1 MIARLKRSGP
11 WLVAA
16 ALCALFVLY
25 WGMFAADRYVSES
38 HIVVDS
44 LQAPPAPRLDLASLV
59 SGGGG
64 GGGGPKDILLL
75 QDYLMSVDMLKKLDD
90 QLNLREHYSASYD
103 VFSRLWA
110 KDISPEWFQQYYR
123 SRVSASYDDYSGVL
137 AIRAQAYTPEMA
149 QSIQR
154 GLLEEGERFM
164 NEAAHKLAREQVAFA
179 ESEVTRSAGRV
190 QEARQALLAYQNE
203 HDLVSPRAQ
212 VETVSG
218 TVARLEG
225 ELSSV
230 EARKRM
236 LQTYLA
242 PKAPELVQ
250 ATAQA
255 RALED
260 QLASERA
267 RLTSSR
273 EGKPLNKVNDEYEAL
288 LLKAEFALDVY
299 KTALAA
305 LERARADASRTL
317 KKVSVLQAPTL
328 PVYALE
334 PRRFYNIVVYVLA
347 TLLLTS
353 IAQLLLVIV
362 REHRD

>member
-1 MIARLKRSGP
+1 MIARFKRSGS

-16 ALCALFVLY
+16 ALCAIFVVY
-25 WGMFAADRYVSES
+25 WGTFAADRYVSES

-44 LQAPPAPRLDLASLV
+44 LQLPREPRLDLTSLV
-59 SGGGG
+59 SGSGGG
-64 GGGGPKDILLL
+64 SKDILLL
-75 QDYLMSVDMLKKLDD
+75 QDYLLSADMLKKLDE

-110 KDISPEWFQQYYR
+110 KDISAEWFYQHYR
-123 SRVSASYDDYSGVL
+123 NRVAASYDDYSGVL
-137 AIRAQAYTPEMA
+137 VVRAQAYTPEMA
-149 QSIQR
+149 QSIQKA
-154 GLLEEGERFM
+154 LLEEGERFM

-179 ESEVTRSAGRV
+179 ERELAQSAGRV
-190 QEARQALLAYQNE
+190 QEARQVLLAYQNE
-203 HDLVSPRAQ
+203 HNLVSPRAQ

-225 ELSSV
+225 ELSTA
-230 EARKRM
+230 ETRKRM

-242 PKAPELVQ
+242 PRAPEMVQ

-255 RALED
+255 RALEE
-260 QLASERA
+260 QLESERA
-267 RLTSSR
+267 RLTSSK
-273 EGKPLNKVNDEYEAL
+273 EGKPLNQVTDQYEGL

-299 KTALAA
+299 KTALGA
-305 LERARADASRTL
+305 LERARVDASRTL
-317 KKVSVLQAPTL
+317 KKISVVQAPTL

-334 PRRFYNIVVYVLA
+334 PRRLYNITVYVLA

>member
-1 MIARLKRSGP
+1 MIARFKRSGP

-16 ALCALFVLY
+16 ALCAVFAFY
-25 WGMFAADRYVSES
+25 WGTFAADRYVSES
-38 HIVVDS
+38 HIVIES
-44 LQAPPAPRLDLASLV
+44 LQLPREPRLDLASIV

-64 GGGGPKDILLL
+64 GSKDILLL
-75 QDYLMSVDMLKKLDD
+75 QDYLLSADMLKKLDD
-90 QLNLREHYSASYD
+90 RLNLREHYSASGD

-110 KDISPEWFQQYYR
+110 KDISPEWFHQYYR
-123 SRVSASYDDYSGVL
+123 SRVQANYDDYSGVL

-149 QSIQR
+149 QSIQQ
-154 GLLEEGERFM
+154 LLMEEGERFM
-164 NEAAHKLAREQVAFA
+164 NESAHKLAREQVAFA
-179 ESEVTRSAGRV
+179 ERELAQSAGRV
-190 QEARQALLAYQNE
+190 QEARQVLLAYQNE
-203 HDLVSPRAQ
+203 HNLVSPRAQ

-230 EARKRM
+230 AARKRM

-255 RALED
+255 RALEE

-267 RLTSSR
+267 RLTTSSKA
-273 EGKPLNKVNDEYEAL
+273 GQPLNQVTDQYEAL

-299 KTALAA
+299 KTALGA
-305 LERARADASRTL
+305 LERARVDASRTL
-317 KKVSVLQAPTL
+317 KKISVLQAPTL
-328 PVYALE
+328 PVYPLE
-334 PRRFYNIVVYVLA
+334 PRRLYNIAVYVLA

>member
-1 MIARLKRSGP
+1 MIVRFKRGGS
-11 WLVAA
+11 WLIAA
-16 ALCALFVLY
+16 ALCAIFALY
-25 WGMFAADRYVSES
+25 WGTFAADRYVSES
-38 HIVVDS
+38 HIVIDS
-44 LQAPPAPRLDLASLV
+44 LQLPREPRLDLTSLV

-64 GGGGPKDILLL
+64 GSKDILLL
-75 QDYLMSVDMLKKLDD
+75 QDYLMSADMLKKLDD
-90 QLNLREHYSASYD
+90 GLNLREHYSASYD

-110 KDISPEWFQQYYR
+110 KDISPEWFHQHYR

-137 AIRAQAYTPEMA
+137 VIRAQAYAPEMA

-154 GLLEEGERFM
+154 ALLEEGERFM

-179 ESEVTRSAGRV
+179 ERELERSAGRV
-190 QEARQALLAYQNE
+190 LEARRALLAYQNE
-203 HDLVSPRAQ
+203 HNLVSPRAQ

-225 ELSSV
+225 ELSTAA
-230 EARKRM
+230 ARKRM

-255 RALED
+255 RALEE
-260 QLASERA
+260 QLASERE
-267 RLTSSR
+267 RLTSSK
-273 EGKPLNKVNDEYEAL
+273 EGKPLNQVTDEYEGL
-288 LLKAEFALDVY
+288 LLRAEFALDVY
-299 KTALAA
+299 KTALGA
-305 LERARADASRTL
+305 LERARADVSRTL
-317 KKVSVLQAPTL
+317 KKISVLQAPTL
-328 PVYALE
+328 PVYPLE
-334 PRRFYNIVVYVLA
+334 PRRLYSIVVYVLA